1 MEEIINRLA
10 KAVATYPIEA
20 RNYPNCIVFRE
31 DLENLINKY
40 KEQEKIIKKYKAYSK
55 STYDDYANAIV
66 RLQEQEKTIQL
77 MSEELA
83 ELNYEYCGKW
93 CKGKKC
99 KDYYENHFID
109 EESCNGNKLSCIID
123 YFKKKAKGE

>member
-1 MEEIINRLA
+1 MEEDILKGFEFEINNIINHCLNSREIT
-10 KAVATYPIEA
+10 AVEYMFIKQTLLLKI
-20 RNYPNCIVFRE
+20 E
-31 DLENLINKY
+31 DLIKKNERLINKY
-40 KEQEKIIKKYKAYSK
+40 K
-55 STYDDYANAIV
+55 
-66 RLQEQEKTIQL
+66 EQEKTIQL

-123 YFKKKAKGE
+123 YFKKKAR

>member
-1 MEEIINRLA
+1 MEEDIKILEEMKNNCLNKREYIDE
-10 KAVATYPIEA
+10 KAERKAQAI
-20 RNYPNCIVFRE
+20 
-31 DLENLINKY
+31 ENLINKY
-40 KEQEKIIKKYKAYSK
+40 K
-55 STYDDYANAIV
+55 
-66 RLQEQEKTIQL
+66 EQEKTIQL